1 MKNSDSCPSSV
12 LHRLENDL
20 ASAASLC
27 GFDDAAADYVPAAD
41 APASLAE
48 FESEIIRFT
57 RHLFQNGMTPSQCIS
72 DSEAYALSVDAL
84 ESAYSQKSMGGYALA
99 IIEVLEDGATEISTI
114 LQWLAE
120 SLKEQVLARHRSCV
134 LDGFLNE
141 LDWNSRMQLA
151 EEIQSRYEFGDVAVF
166 SGLELH
172 ALANHLAAL
181 LQSHW
186 AAEEMPGALTLSEM
200 T

>member
-1 MKNSDSCPSSV
+1 MMNSSASPASI
-12 LHRLENDL
+12 LHRLEVDL
-20 ASAASLC
+20 AGTACLS
-27 GFDDAAADYVPAAD
+27 GFDDAAAEYVLAAD

-48 FESEIIRFT
+48 FEKEIIRFT
-57 RHLFQNGMTPSQCIS
+57 RFLFKEGMTPSQSIS
-72 DSEAYALSVDAL
+72 DGEAYAVSVDAL
-84 ESAYSQKSMGGYALA
+84 ESAYSRKSMGGYALA
-99 IIEVLEDGATEISTI
+99 IIEVLEDEAADIGTV

-120 SLKEQVLARHRSCV
+120 ALKEQILTRHRSCV
-134 LDGFLNE
+134 LDSFLHE
-141 LDWNSRMQLA
+141 LDWNSRMRLA

-186 AAEEMPGALTLSEM
+186 AAEEMPRALTLSEM